1 MPRKDK
7 AWAAIFGSIVLPF
20 FHGNWMKFPIVLHAV
35 CVALVLAACA
45 LKSDKP
51 QRFELRGFSVTTP
64 AVVEGERPWSVGKQ
78 TPDLLVLGQPGE
90 YESEI
95 FIVQAAVIRLPAL
108 ASPDALMQHVKAT
121 QQGELDPKR
130 FRILKHELSL
140 QPVDAESCA
149 LSHVEAADRAMASTT
164 GPTANM
170 MLETLTLTCA
180 HPKDRSTGINVTYS
194 HQYFPED
201 KDPRF
206 MERGNAILQGLRL
219 DGQP

>member
-1 MPRKDK
+1 MKLPI
-7 AWAAIFGSIVLPF
+7 ALTSIL
-20 FHGNWMKFPIVLHAV
+20 
-35 CVALVLAACA
+35 VALLLAACA
-45 LKSDKP
+45 STSDKP

-64 AVVEGERPWSVGKQ
+64 AVVKGERPWSVGKQ
-78 TPDLLVLGQPGE
+78 TPDLLVLGQPGD

-121 QQGELDPKR
+121 QKRELDPKR
-130 FRILKHELSL
+130 FRIITHEVSL
-140 QPVDAESCA
+140 QQVDAESCA
-149 LSHVEAADRAMASTT
+149 LSHVEAADRATPGTT
-164 GPTANM
+164 GQTANM

-180 HPKDRSTGINVTYS
+180 HPKDRNTGINLTYS

-201 KDPRF
+201 RDPQF
-206 MERGNAILQGLRL
+206 IERGSAILQGLRL

>member
-1 MPRKDK
+1 MK
-7 AWAAIFGSIVLPF
+7 LPT
-20 FHGNWMKFPIVLHAV
+20 
-35 CVALVLAACA
+35 ALTWTLVTLLLAACA

-51 QRFELRGFSVTTP
+51 QRFELQGFSITTP
-64 AVVEGERPWSVGKQ
+64 AVVKDERPWSVAKR
-78 TPDLLVLGQPGE
+78 TPDLLVLGKPGE
-90 YESEI
+90 YESEA

-108 ASPDALMQHVKAT
+108 VSPDALLQHVKAT
-121 QQGELDPKR
+121 QQRELDPKR

-140 QPVDAESCA
+140 QPVDGESCA
-149 LSHVEAADRAMASTT
+149 LSHVEAVDRAIPGTT

-180 HPKDRSTGINVTYS
+180 HPKDRNAGINVTYS

-206 MERGNAILQGLRL
+206 IERGSAILGGLRI
-219 DGQP
+219 DGKP

>member
-1 MPRKDK
+1 MKLPI
-7 AWAAIFGSIVLPF
+7 ALTSIL
-20 FHGNWMKFPIVLHAV
+20 
-35 CVALVLAACA
+35 VALLLAACA

-64 AVVEGERPWSVGKQ
+64 AVVKGDRPWSVGKQ
-78 TPDLLVLGQPGE
+78 TPDLLVLGQPGD

-121 QQGELDPKR
+121 QKRELDPKR
-130 FRILKHELSL
+130 FRIITHELSL
-140 QPVDAESCA
+140 QQVDAESCA
-149 LSHVEAADRAMASTT
+149 LSHVEAADRATPGTT
-164 GPTANM
+164 GQTANM

-180 HPKDRSTGINVTYS
+180 HPKDRNTGINLTYS

-201 KDPRF
+201 RDPRF
-206 MERGNAILQGLRL
+206 IERGSAILQGLRL